1 MSRHHLVSQIC
12 RSTDA
17 VSTWYLAGR
26 RCNDDK
32 RDLLAGPPARDR
44 CARRSERRVA
54 LAELATA
61 TQWDTDRQATVV
73 VVRRSKCNHAFA
85 RTRSRSIAWQM
96 RRSSAR

>member
-1 MSRHHLVSQIC
+1 MNDFAGSLAAAPTPWR
-12 RSTDA
+12 
-17 VSTWYLAGR
+17 TWYMADR

-32 RDLLAGPPARDR
+32 RDLLAGPPRVTA

-54 LAELATA
+54 LAKLATA
-61 TQWDTDRQATVV
+61 TQWDTDPQETGA